1 MKNFNDYLRIIQ
13 EQTENI
19 SKEQIEQ
26 IAKELYAKV
35 KGDGKVDWLSI
46 TRSQVSDSDNKEL
59 YGVEKLSPDEINEVL
74 EMVDKMFG
82 AKIFQ

>member
-35 KGDGKVDWLSI
+35 RNKGKMMWHSEIRSDVFEDDKKMEYGLKNLSEDDI
-46 TRSQVSDSDNKEL
+46 L
-59 YGVEKLSPDEINEVL
+59 EVL
-74 EMVDKMFG
+74 VMVDKMFS
-82 AKIFQ
+82 